1 MNTERSRIV
10 KNEEPAH
17 DDPRENQAQ
26 QPRTTMFYDG
36 GCPICSREVEHYRRM
51 DREGR
56 VEWADI
62 DADPGVA
69 RSIGLTY
76 EEAMA
81 RLHVRDRSGKV
92 LSGAWAFAAVW
103 DELPYYRWLARLLR
117 ALRLLPVINLAYI
130 PFAKRRFRRRVCETG
145 TCSSR

>member
-1 MNTERSRIV
+1 MSAERSRIMA
-10 KNEEPAH
+10 NEKPASNNS
-17 DDPRENQAQ
+17 PENQAQ
-26 QPRTTMFYDG
+26 QRRTTMFYDG
-36 GCPICSREVEHYRRM
+36 GCPVCSREVAHYQRL
-51 DREGR
+51 DRHGR
-56 VEWADI
+56 IEWADI
-62 DADPGVA
+62 HADPRIA
-69 RSIGLTY
+69 NSIGLTY

-117 ALRLLPVINLAYI
+117 ALHLLPVANLAYI

-145 TCSSR
+145 TCASR